1 MDMLGNALRG
11 LPVNKK
17 EQPKPLNRYGYPQL
31 AAFKSTKA
39 PGQYSTGTGGQYSS
53 GANSRLAE
61 IDEGWSMTGLKQ
73 KCPKRSRSVYCKQPA
88 VVVSSTRSEIKRIF
102 LGMLLGMYE

>member
-61 IDEGWSMTGLKQ
+61 IDKGWAEVMAQ
-73 KCPKRSRSVYCKQPA
+73 
-88 VVVSSTRSEIKRIF
+88 VS
-102 LGMLLGMYE
+102 